1 MEYEFQL
8 SISESSPAGHAIRRM
23 AEEENITQAQAA
35 EKLIEAAALLAI
47 PVNSRRLKVEPEYL
61 QQLLSRSAART
72 EARRTHGDPMAASR
86 PETPDGLIGFL
97 ADAPEAAQSIRDL
110 AYERRAGSYGN

>member
-8 SISESSPAGHAIRRM
+8 SISDSSPAGHAIQRL
-23 AEEENITQAQAA
+23 AAEENITQAQAA
-35 EKLIEAAALLAI
+35 EKLIEVAARLAV
-47 PVNSRRLKVEPEYL
+47 PVNNPTIKIGPEYL
-61 QQLLSRSAART
+61 QQLLSRSAARA
-72 EARRTHGDPMAASR
+72 EARRIHGDPTAASR

-110 AYERRAGSYGN
+110 AYERRAGSYGS